1 MADEFERIASLHALF
16 GVPPQGVCMGIGDD
30 AAVLEAPPG
39 AQLVWTIDAC
49 VENVHFR
56 RDIASWED
64 VGVRSLM
71 AAASDLAAMGAH
83 PMGALSSLTLP
94 RDLSDEALLSLAR
107 GQNLAA
113 RDIGSAVI
121 GGNLARGDAVEVHTT
136 LLGWTTQ
143 TARRRTGAQPGD
155 ELALCGEVGLAA
167 AGLRLLLRDPGFVP
181 ENDAEQAALLAWR
194 RPRARIQDGLRCVSS
209 ASALIDVS
217 DGLAQD
223 ASHVAVASKVRI
235 DLDPEPI
242 VSRALRHVAEVLD
255 AEPEHLALQG
265 GEDYA
270 LLGAFRAGSVPDGF
284 TIIGKCSEGSGVWVR
299 GQQADY
305 AGHDHFR

>member
-16 GVPPQGVCMGIGDD
+16 GDAPERVRLGIGDD
-30 AAVLEAPPG
+30 AAVLESPPG

-71 AAASDLAAMGAH
+71 AAASDLAAMAAR

-94 RDLSDEALLSLAR
+94 REISDDELLGLAR
-107 GQNLAA
+107 GQQMAA
-113 RDIGSAVI
+113 SEIASAVV

-136 LLGWTTQ
+136 LLGWSRAPVRRDG
-143 TARRRTGAQPGD
+143 ARPGD
-155 ELALCGEVGLAA
+155 VVALCGEVGLAA

-181 ENDAEQAALLAWR
+181 RNDDENAALLAWR
-194 RPRARIQDGLRCVSS
+194 RPRARIEDGWRCGPVATS
-209 ASALIDVS
+209 LIDLS

-223 ASHVAVASKVRI
+223 ASHIAEASGVRI
-235 DLDPEPI
+235 DLEP
-242 VSRALRHVAEVLD
+242 VVTDALRHVAGLLEED
-255 AEPEHLALQG
+255 PEHLALHG

-270 LLGAFRAGSVPDGF
+270 LLGTFPPGCVPEGFVVVGACSAG
-284 TIIGKCSEGSGVWVR
+284 KGVWVQGR
-299 GQQADY
+299 EVAR